1 VIKIL
6 IAFVAGFMIA
16 TLGVAGIVN
25 YIDSK
30 VEEIQETINDR
41 KVL

>member
-6 IAFVAGFMIA
+6 IAFVAGFLIA

-41 KVL
+41 KVI

>member
-1 VIKIL
+1 MIKIL
-6 IAFVAGFMIA
+6 IAFVAGFLIA
-16 TLGVAGIVN
+16 TLGIAGIVD

-41 KVL
+41 KVI

>member
-1 VIKIL
+1 MIKIL
-6 IAFVAGFMIA
+6 IAFVAGFLIA

-25 YIDSK
+25 FIDSK

>member
-1 VIKIL
+1 MIKIL

>member
-1 VIKIL
+1 MIKIL
-6 IAFVAGFMIA
+6 IAFIAGFLIA

>member
-1 VIKIL
+1 MIKIL
-6 IAFVAGFMIA
+6 IAFIAGFLVA

-30 VEEIQETINDR
+30 VEEIQESINDR

>member
-1 VIKIL
+1 MIKIL
-6 IAFVAGFMIA
+6 IAFVAGFLIA

>member
-6 IAFVAGFMIA
+6 IAFVAGFLIA

>member
-1 VIKIL
+1 MIKIL
-6 IAFVAGFMIA
+6 IAFVAGFLIA

-41 KVL
+41 KVI